1 MVYTVTMRGWKKM
14 TLARLIDIKAYNK
27 SISGSIKI
35 LPESAL
41 LDNAWCNFYKANYK
55 SIDTLAYKMFGSY
68 VLEDVENPLKTLDT
82 ITLIEEL
89 SLNATM
95 FLETNATYLNRLW
108 EIEALSF
115 SPVENYDRYEDIKDV
130 KSGDEVSTLIKSGN
144 AIEVNKTNG
153 NVSNSAKNNQ
163 KEINKSEPTSYN
175 TNLIDTTTTEYTGEA
190 DISTTTYNGLTNEKN
205 TTYNNVKDDN
215 THVYNDVTD
224 THNAHIH
231 GNIGVTTSTAMATEY
246 ASFYTSYN
254 FWVKFW
260 NMYIKFNCKAD
271 FIAESEI

>member
-1 MVYTVTMRGWKKM
+1 M
-14 TLARLIDIKAYNK
+14 TLATFNNIKAYNK
-27 SISGSIKI
+27 SVGGSIKI
-35 LPESAL
+35 LPESTL
-41 LDNAWCNFYKANYK
+41 IDTPWCNFYMTNYT
-55 SIDTLAYKMFGSY
+55 SIDNLAYKMYGSY

-82 ITLIEEL
+82 GTLLEEL
-89 SLNATM
+89 SLNASM
-95 FLETNATYLNRLW
+95 FLDTNATYLNRLW
-108 EIEALSF
+108 EIETLNF
-115 SPVENYDRYEDIKDV
+115 SPIENYDRYEDIKDV
-130 KSGDEVSTLIKSGN
+130 RSGDEVSTLIKTGN
-144 AIEVNKTNG
+144 AIEVNTTNG

-190 DISTTTYNGLTNEKN
+190 DTSTTTYNNLSNEKN

-231 GNIGVTTSTAMATEY
+231 GNIGVTTSTAMLNEY
-246 ASFYTSYN
+246 DNFYTTYN

-260 NMYIKFNCKAD
+260 DMYIKFNCRAD
-271 FIAESEI
+271 FEAESEEL

>member
-1 MVYTVTMRGWKKM
+1 M
-14 TLARLIDIKAYNK
+14 LARLIDIKAYNK
-27 SISGSIKI
+27 NISDNIKL
-35 LPESAL
+35 LPDSVL

-82 ITLIEEL
+82 TTLIEEL
-89 SLNATM
+89 TLNAVM
-95 FLETNATYLNRLW
+95 FLETNETYLNRLW

-115 SPVENYDRYEDIKDV
+115 SPVENYDRFEDTKDIR
-130 KSGDEVSTLIKSGN
+130 SGDEVTTLIKTGN
-144 AIEVNKTNG
+144 ENEVNTTNG
-153 NVSNSAKNNQ
+153 NISNAVKNNQ
-163 KEINKSEPTSYN
+163 KEINKSEPTSYT
-175 TNLIDTTTTEYTGEA
+175 TNLIDTTTTEYTG
-190 DISTTTYNGLTNEKN
+190 DSDTSTTTYNALTNEKN

-224 THNAHIH
+224 SHTAHIH

-246 ASFYTSYN
+246 VTFYTSYN

-260 NMYIKFNCKAD
+260 NMYIKFNCRAD
-271 FIAESEI
+271 FITESEI